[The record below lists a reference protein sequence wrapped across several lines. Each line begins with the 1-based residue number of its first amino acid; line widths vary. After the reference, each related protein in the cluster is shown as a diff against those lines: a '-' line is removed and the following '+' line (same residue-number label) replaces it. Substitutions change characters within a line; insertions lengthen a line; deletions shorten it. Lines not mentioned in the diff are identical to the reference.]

1 MVWHK
6 WYKKYR
12 EKGDGMSTMVTVKIG
27 NSVRKLRIE
36 RFMSQAELSK
46 AADVSPAHVG
56 RIERNEHDP
65 HLSTIRKIAKALG
78 VDPSELVDEEIKGS
92 R

>member
-1 MVWHK
+1 MATIVA
-6 WYKKYR
+6 
-12 EKGDGMSTMVTVKIG
+12 VKIG
-27 NSVRKLRIE
+27 KSVRRVRIE

-46 AADVSPAHVG
+46 VAGVSPAHLG

-78 VDPSELVDEEIKGS
+78 VDPSELVDKE
-92 R
+92 